1 MRSICPSPRPSPEG
15 EGGPKGRVRGSTDMR
30 PILWEIDL
38 GDVCEIEVVE
48 NSGRELTA
56 EEIDL
61 VALAAVV
68 EVDLRFL
75 SRFQLDVQR
84 HHRTERAT
92 GAEIHR
98 RRGPDD
104 LRDLGFAGRER
115 GTVRLAEVAVVVTRI
130 TAERDEEREL
140 RGAEGENV
148 RLAVGEL
155 HRDART

>member
-1 MRSICPSPRPSPEG
+1 MRSNCPSPRPSPEG

-48 NSGRELTA
+48 NSGRELA
-56 EEIDL
+56 AQEIDL

-75 SRFQLDVQR
+75 SGFQLDVQR

-92 GAEIHR
+92 RAEIYR
-98 RRGPDD
+98 CRGPDD
-104 LRDLGFAGRER
+104 LRDLAFARRER
-115 GTVRLAEVAVVVTRI
+115 GAVRLTEVGIVETHVP
-130 TAERDEEREL
+130 AERDEEREL
-140 RGAEGENV
+140 
-148 RLAVGEL
+148 
-155 HRDART
+155 